1 MPIHQTQST
10 NGSNSSNANTATH
23 TDVSEEQ
30 ELLGNQQIIEIIRQ
44 QNNPTGQRAM
54 NPNKNG
60 IVLLGMNTYAH
71 DESAALNRYNPGQGA
86 RSALPN
92 QKQDHI
98 TSDGVEYNLTTLEG
112 TAHYIAT
119 LGLPDQKAV
128 HVAELLLHAGEEA
141 KDELAQF
148 IKILSEAEMG
158 ERKIDRMV
166 LSGHSVG
173 GQIWGDDNG
182 EISFEELE
190 DLAKIFPKAMGQV
203 QHLFMSACYS
213 GGETGMERYRGMFEN
228 VDSIWAYHDSSPG
241 TWTGAMDH
249 MEIWEQ
255 MTEPGKAASGID
267 PELATGMAK
276 SKNVSTWN
284 GTDGYQGGQPM
295 SVWDIENYLRRE
307 ESMYQSYFQ
316 AQQLVT
322 DPHSGPLREYY
333 GYVQRAINHPDTS
346 SALRTQMQHRR
357 DVTIR
362 LLYFTLI
369 SSKFNHHYHGVLKN
383 DYENA
388 ELELPDFTTMNRQ
401 EILLHIE
408 ENSSALAGTEA
419 LRLLQEGLRD
429 LHPNTIPTSWV

>member
-1 MPIHQTQST
+1 MPTHQTQTAT
-10 NGSNSSNANTATH
+10 NSNASNTATTTT
-23 TDVSEEQ
+23 TDISEEQ

-92 QKQDHI
+92 RKQDHI
-98 TSDGVEYNLTTLEG
+98 TSGGVEYNLSTLEG
-112 TAHYIAT
+112 SAHYIAT

-128 HVAELLLHAGEEA
+128 QVAELLLNAGDEA
-141 KDELAQF
+141 RDEMAQF

-166 LSGHSVG
+166 LSGHSIG

-182 EISFEELE
+182 EISFTEIEE
-190 DLAKIFPKAMGQV
+190 LAKIFPVAMGQV

-213 GGETGMERYRGMFEN
+213 GGEVGMERYRGMFEN

-249 MEIWEQ
+249 MKIWEM
-255 MTEPGKAASGID
+255 MTEQGKSASGID
-267 PELATGMAK
+267 PELASGMAK

-284 GTDGYQGGQPM
+284 ITDGYQGGKPM
-295 SVWDIENYLRRE
+295 SMSDIDAYLRRE
-307 ESMYQSYFQ
+307 ESMYQSYFN
-316 AQQLVT
+316 AEQLIT
-322 DPHSGPLREYY
+322 NPHSGPLRDYY
-333 GYVQRAINHPDTS
+333 GYVQRAINHPDADS
-346 SALRTQMQHRR
+346 GRRAQMQDRR

-362 LLYFTLI
+362 LLYYTLI
-369 SSKFNHHYHGVLKN
+369 SEKFNHNYHGVLKN
-383 DYENA
+383 DYEQA
-388 ELELPDFTTMNRQ
+388 GLELPDFANMNRQ
-401 EILLHIE
+401 EALRHIE
-408 ENSSALAGTEA
+408 ENASELAGTEA
-419 LRLLQEGLRD
+419 LRLLQNGLRD
-429 LHPNTIPTSWV
+429 LNPNTIPTSWV